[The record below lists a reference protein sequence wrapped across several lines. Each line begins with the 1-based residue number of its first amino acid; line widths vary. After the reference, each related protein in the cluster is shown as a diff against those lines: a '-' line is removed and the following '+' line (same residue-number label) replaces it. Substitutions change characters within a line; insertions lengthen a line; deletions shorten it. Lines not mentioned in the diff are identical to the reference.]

1 MDNTKKNHSAWVLN
15 DTHYH
20 SCLCKES
27 ELYKEK
33 KKNPDTKKNKLEGKI
48 SVFNFIWHK

>member
-1 MDNTKKNHSAWVLN
+1 MDNTKKTTQHEFLMILTTTAVSVKNLN
-15 DTHYH
+15 FI
-20 SCLCKES
+20 K
-27 ELYKEK
+27 K